1 MQLQTGGSTDRNV
14 VRACSHLWHFLQNA
28 SAHLD
33 EASQPVHRDVRSRP
47 SGHLVLDDAG
57 LLRGVADLR
66 WRLDDLLPHGAQALV
81 VDIHG
86 LTRLSSQTL
95 AALLW
100 AQRRCRLRGGH
111 VRLVGAN
118 RRSRELLARTGLT
131 EVFHV
136 LRPDERTD

>member
-1 MQLQTGGSTDRNV
+1 MLAAVALLAER
-14 VRACSHLWHFLQNA
+14 
-28 SAHLD
+28 
-33 EASQPVHRDVRSRP
+33 VRSPRRGQQARSP
-47 SGHLVLDDAG
+47 RRSASSPGHLVLDDAG

-66 WRLDDLLPHGAQALV
+66 WRLDDLLPHGAHALV

-111 VRLVGAN
+111 VRLLGAN

-136 LRPDERTD
+136 LPPDERTD